1 MCLFQWQGVIESV
14 NVIESGPGWINAYV
28 VASNLDPSFY
38 FAGSIRNIVDGGNL
52 PSFAVTVA
60 EKLFFMMNN
69 VSLLGTPIFGVTEEG
84 YNSGSFLIGLR

>member
-1 MCLFQWQGVIESV
+1 M

-28 VASNLDPSFY
+28 VGENVDPKLYPIFSFQ
-38 FAGSIRNIVDGGNL
+38 AIVVSGNL
-52 PSFAVTVA
+52 PTFTVTVA